1 MESET
6 TATKSK
12 ESFRDQLSRVESMAY
27 DESGTWDLSEND
39 TAALEAV
46 LRDRQRLAQR
56 LNDQPRLLR
65 EFVGFLSADVP
76 ELHSV
81 EIPRL
86 AESLESFLVARQQA
100 QATNGSGD
108 EAHAVAPLQLLND
121 HCKEKES
128 TGLGHSTSGWRD
140 KGPKALNAA
149 GILTS
154 ASCCGHGKG
163 QGRIDLTD
171 GRVLFIE
178 PPSPATS
185 GSGGEASSSSN
196 KLVPNDQR
204 EKGKDNASIAPP
216 VSERRPD
223 MRFDMLDFPTA
234 WEIQKRGGLEHHP
247 RCSSVPGWSPIS
259 GPGLLCD
266 CGAVNAEW
274 ERLRVTR

>member
-140 KGPKALNAA
+140 KVV
-149 GILTS
+149 
-154 ASCCGHGKG
+154 CC
-163 QGRIDLTD
+163 
-171 GRVLFIE
+171 
-178 PPSPATS
+178 S
-185 GSGGEASSSSN
+185 
-196 KLVPNDQR
+196 
-204 EKGKDNASIAPP
+204 
-216 VSERRPD
+216 
-223 MRFDMLDFPTA
+223 
-234 WEIQKRGGLEHHP
+234 
-247 RCSSVPGWSPIS
+247 
-259 GPGLLCD
+259 
-266 CGAVNAEW
+266 
-274 ERLRVTR
+274 